1 MPVKPPPPAIV
12 RPAPVM
18 TIRING
24 KPYEALLCDTPA
36 TRNRGLAG
44 TPKGSPRCCIMV
56 WHHQISKTVLGAKHL
71 FQAYGVGE
79 AEGTT
84 ISGATVWPRGVLQP
98 HQNLVVHFVAT
109 GQARRPRPTLVE
121 IPVSVLRQGP
131 LFLAQVSIVWK
142 IPVQDVQYPPAKK
155 PKSKPPAPPKPN
167 ESQ

>member
-18 TIRING
+18 TVRING

-56 WHHQISKTVLGAKHL
+56 WHHQISKTILGAKHL
-71 FQAYGVGE
+71 FQPYLICE
-79 AEGTT
+79 AGKTRP
-84 ISGATVWPRGVLQP
+84 SGATVWSRGVLHP
-98 HQNLVVHFVAT
+98 GGSLLVNFVLT
-109 GQARRPRPTLVE
+109 GQPKRPRPTLLEV
-121 IPVSVLRQGP
+121 PASLSGWAQLSVAWKFPLR
-131 LFLAQVSIVWK
+131 
-142 IPVQDVQYPPAKK
+142 DVQYPPAKK